1 MTLNPKIWL
10 PKYMF
15 IMQLISINYPK
26 TPNDVTKK
34 KYYDFI
40 QNLPLLIPNKL
51 PLLRTKN
58 DHCKYDILTI
68 NGFIN
73 KNSLKLDSFKM
84 NNSDLFDCVTSPFL
98 IEYKLLFL
106 YTEKSQ

>member
-10 PKYMF
+10 PKYIF

-40 QNLPLLIPNKL
+40 QNLPLLIPNK
-51 PLLRTKN
+51 PQNAT
-58 DHCKYDILTI
+58 
-68 NGFIN
+68 
-73 KNSLKLDSFKM
+73 
-84 NNSDLFDCVTSPFL
+84 
-98 IEYKLLFL
+98 
-106 YTEKSQ
+106 